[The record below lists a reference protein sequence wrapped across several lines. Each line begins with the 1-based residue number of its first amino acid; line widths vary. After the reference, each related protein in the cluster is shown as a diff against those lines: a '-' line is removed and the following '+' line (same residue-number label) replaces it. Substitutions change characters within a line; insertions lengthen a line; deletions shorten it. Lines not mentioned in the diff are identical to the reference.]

1 MDMKVTS
8 IMGPPDH
15 STPSSG
21 PDQGTFVLEALLE
34 CLHFVQGLQGSSP
47 DLPLS
52 QPGGGEGVGDR
63 TAVPVGFKT
72 STPSI

>member
-1 MDMKVTS
+1 MRVTS
-8 IMGPPDH
+8 IMGPPDVH
-15 STPSSG
+15 PVFWATPGSL
-21 PDQGTFVLEALLE
+21 VLEAFSE
-34 CLHFVQGLQGSSP
+34 CLHFVQGLPKGPP

-52 QPGGGEGVGDR
+52 QAGGGEGVGDG